1 MMNSHCLSVRV
12 PYGPHST
19 LGQQLHASVKL
30 CANNRS
36 YAAKR
41 IVYRIYSGSE
51 GDLETSGQASQGS
64 GEAQRRSRQEVEAE
78 YYKEWERL
86 TLVPEEE
93 LNRKMTVV
101 TFLRFLPM
109 WLRYN
114 GLPGPVRYLVFA
126 KGGSKV
132 SQLFKRK

>member
-1 MMNSHCLSVRV
+1 MNTHRLRVRL
-12 PYGPHST
+12 PTGFRST
-19 LGQQLHASVKL
+19 LRHHPHASVKF

-36 YAAKR
+36 HAAR
-41 IVYRIYSGSE
+41 RTVYRSASGSE
-51 GDLETSGQASQGS
+51 GHLGTSVHASQGS
-64 GEAQRRSRQEVEAE
+64 EETQKRSRQEIEVE

-93 LNRKMTVV
+93 LNRKMTVI

-114 GLPGPVRYLVFA
+114 GLPGPIRYLVFA
-126 KGGSKV
+126 KGGSKI
-132 SQLFKRK
+132 SQLFKRKI

>member
-1 MMNSHCLSVRV
+1 MH
-12 PYGPHST
+12 
-19 LGQQLHASVKL
+19 
-30 CANNRS
+30 
-36 YAAKR
+36 
-41 IVYRIYSGSE
+41 
-51 GDLETSGQASQGS
+51 ASQGS
-64 GEAQRRSRQEVEAE
+64 EETQKRSRQEIEVE

-93 LNRKMTVV
+93 LNRKMTVI

-114 GLPGPVRYLVFA
+114 GLPGPIRYLVFA

-132 SQLFKRK
+132 SQLFKRKI